1 MGDHVSRHAL
11 CADDSWLARAR
22 ARALGHA
29 CRSRSRLQ
37 SARWDAWCMRL
48 SANGTSTSRL
58 GWASAVRLHRRVA
71 ARALRASQTRPEYV
85 RQPEIP
91 MTMWKQGTTCGHAM
105 PWCTYDATAG
115 YRRRSLASSS
125 IIYATYDAP
134 PTRPASHRT
143 RTTLCAA
150 AMTTIPP
157 STFRYKRCGRL
168 VLVSALSEAARPQAS
183 NAATCAHSIPV
194 CKQLIP
200 TRPVCARA
208 QCIRDT
214 SSRCHRYRRADR
226 CFMPCKSMRTYPRL
240 PTEREASL
248 VR

>member
-1 MGDHVSRHAL
+1 M
-11 CADDSWLARAR
+11 
-22 ARALGHA
+22 
-29 CRSRSRLQ
+29 
-37 SARWDAWCMRL
+37 

-134 PTRPASHRT
+134 PIRPASHRT

-208 QCIRDT
+208 RSAYETHHLAAIVIAEQIAA
-214 SSRCHRYRRADR
+214 SCHAEACVRTLAYRPNAKRALCDE
-226 CFMPCKSMRTYPRL
+226 PSERL
-240 PTEREASL
+240 
-248 VR
+248 